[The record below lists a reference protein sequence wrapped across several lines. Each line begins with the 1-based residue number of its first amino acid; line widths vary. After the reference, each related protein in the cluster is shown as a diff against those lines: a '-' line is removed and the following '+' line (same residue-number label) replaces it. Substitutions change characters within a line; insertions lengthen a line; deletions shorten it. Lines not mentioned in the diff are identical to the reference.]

1 MFNSAFAH
9 LSACDG
15 DYYPRSLREDIDAVN
30 ALVYPAIN
38 NGAYRCAFATTQAAY
53 EKALTPLFSCLD
65 ELEQRL
71 DQQRYQLGQELT
83 AADWWLFTTLLR
95 FDPVYMDHFKCYIAL
110 PITPIFWSTLVIFT
124 SIKAL
129 QRR

>member
-53 EKALTPLFSCLD
+53 EKAVNLYRC
-65 ELEQRL
+65 Q
-71 DQQRYQLGQELT
+71 
-83 AADWWLFTTLLR
+83 
-95 FDPVYMDHFKCYIAL
+95 
-110 PITPIFWSTLVIFT
+110 
-124 SIKAL
+124 KAL
-129 QRR
+129 LPKSSHHQSRWRCACGA